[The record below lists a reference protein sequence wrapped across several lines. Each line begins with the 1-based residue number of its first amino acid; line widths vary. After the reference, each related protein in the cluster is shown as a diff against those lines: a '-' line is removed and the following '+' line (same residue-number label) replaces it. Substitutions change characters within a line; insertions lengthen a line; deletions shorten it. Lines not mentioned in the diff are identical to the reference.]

1 MKTMRPIEGLRALG
15 LAGAALLAAPAPMA
29 RAADAPA
36 LAGHWKLNRERSED
50 ARKKIADLRDDD
62 RRGIGRLGPLGP
74 GPRGG
79 GPMGGG
85 PMGRRPLGDPGG
97 RSRGPGNPDGPL
109 ADVVNPPETLAI
121 TEEAGELSFDDGE
134 DVRRI
139 RPDGRK
145 VKRQGGEVEL
155 KARYKDG
162 DLVIE
167 TEREEGGK
175 MVATYHVTAD
185 GKELHV
191 DTQFELPTGEKLEV
205 RHIYDAVEGPATSA
219 R

>member
-1 MKTMRPIEGLRALG
+1 MTSHRGASAAACVVACMAM
-15 LAGAALLAAPAPMA
+15 GAAPG
-29 RAADAPA
+29 RAGDAPD
-36 LAGHWKLNRERSED
+36 LPGHWKLNRERSDD
-50 ARKKIADLRDDD
+50 ARKKIAEVREDEK
-62 RRGIGRLGPLGP
+62 RGLGKLGPLGP

-79 GPMGGG
+79 GPMGSG
-85 PMGRRPLGDPGG
+85 PMGRRPVGDPSG
-97 RSRGPGNPDGPL
+97 RARGPGNPDGPL

-121 TEEAGELSFDDGE
+121 TEEAGEIAFDDGE
-134 DVRRI
+134 DVSRV

-167 TEREEGGK
+167 TEREEGGTS
-175 MVATYHVTAD
+175 VATYHVTSD
-185 GKELHV
+185 RKELHV
-191 DTQFELPTGEKLEV
+191 TTDFELPTGEKLEV
-205 RHIYDAVEGPATSA
+205 RHIYDRVEGPRPSS